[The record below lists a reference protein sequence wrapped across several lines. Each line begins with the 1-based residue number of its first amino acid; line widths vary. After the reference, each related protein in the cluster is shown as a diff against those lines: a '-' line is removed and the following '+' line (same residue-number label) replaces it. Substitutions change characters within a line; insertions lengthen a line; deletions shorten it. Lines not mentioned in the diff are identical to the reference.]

1 MVLGIDPG
9 SRATGYGVVR
19 GHGQELKCVGAG
31 VIRAATDG
39 TFFQR
44 LDRIYSGVTS
54 IIEEYS
60 PSVCAVEDMFFA
72 RNAKSALKLG
82 HARAA
87 AVLAAVHCGLPVYE
101 YTPLQVKKAVVGY
114 GRADKTQV
122 QRMVS
127 LLLGLG
133 SAPASDA
140 ADALAVAICHA
151 SAVRLAARVSAGG
164 GQRRT
169 GSRAGAL

>member
-1 MVLGIDPG
+1 M
-9 SRATGYGVVR
+9 
-19 GHGQELKCVGAG
+19 GAG
-31 VIRAATDG
+31 VIRFATDG
-39 TFFQR
+39 AFFQR
-44 LDRIYSGVTS
+44 LDRIYAGVAS

-87 AVLAAVHCGLPVYE
+87 AVLAAVHHGLPVYE

-114 GRADKTQV
+114 GRAEKMQV
-122 QRMVS
+122 QQMVT
-127 LLLGLG
+127 LLLGLR

-151 SAVRLAARVSAGG
+151 SSARLASSVSGRQGRAD
-164 GQRRT
+164 R
-169 GSRAGAL
+169 RAGAL